1 MRKKITVSVAEDRCF
16 FHVFGDSYKYFDL
29 QYLQIN
35 HPDLRDY
42 CEKNKLELQSVRRHI
57 VVGANC
63 ILFSVYRP
71 TRLCRIGTY
80 RRF

>member
-42 CEKNKLELQSVRRHI
+42 CEKNKLELQRDFLKQKELMETQIEGEDGFRNEET
-57 VVGANC
+57 G
-63 ILFSVYRP
+63 F
-71 TRLCRIGTY
+71 
-80 RRF
+80 

>member
-42 CEKNKLELQSVRRHI
+42 CEKNKLELQREFLKQKENNAWLFEDNI
-57 VVGANC
+57 L
-63 ILFSVYRP
+63 LFSQ
-71 TRLCRIGTY
+71 
-80 RRF
+80 

>member
-42 CEKNKLELQSVRRHI
+42 CEKNKLELQREFLKQKELMETQIEGEDGFRNEET
-57 VVGANC
+57 G
-63 ILFSVYRP
+63 F
-71 TRLCRIGTY
+71 
-80 RRF
+80 

>member
-42 CEKNKLELQSVRRHI
+42 CEKNKLELQREFFKQKELMENSD
-57 VVGANC
+57 
-63 ILFSVYRP
+63 
-71 TRLCRIGTY
+71 
-80 RRF
+80 

>member
-42 CEKNKLELQSVRRHI
+42 CEKNKLELQREFLKQKELMENSDWGGRWISQWR
-57 VVGANC
+57 NR
-63 ILFSVYRP
+63 ILV
-71 TRLCRIGTY
+71 TR
-80 RRF
+80 

>member
-42 CEKNKLELQSVRRHI
+42 CEKNWNYKE
-57 VVGANC
+57 N
-63 ILFSVYRP
+63 F
-71 TRLCRIGTY
+71 
-80 RRF
+80 

>member
-35 HPDLRDY
+35 HPDLRGY
-42 CEKNKLELQSVRRHI
+42 CEKNKLELQREFLKQKELMENSD
-57 VVGANC
+57 
-63 ILFSVYRP
+63 
-71 TRLCRIGTY
+71 
-80 RRF
+80 